1 MAIRPVSEYDGI
13 DIPEFCACRPGA
25 SDVALVQWARVAGLF
40 TQGAVE
46 LKLDDVTDEISV
58 RKYRNTP

>member
-1 MAIRPVSEYDGI
+1 M
-13 DIPEFCACRPGA
+13 DIPEFCACRFGT
-25 SDVALVQWARVAGLF
+25 SDVTLVQWAGVTGLF

-58 RKYRNTP
+58 RKYCDTL